1 MSLPRTL
8 QPRAFG
14 ALNSIGLWTLFWRCV
29 SRFLKE
35 AVETIGGPM
44 VSGGLFLG
52 VFAVAYTPGTILEGG
67 LLPVTFVAPGII
79 IFALAHSAFEFGAVP
94 LLYDKL
100 EGMIGDIVSAP
111 LSAGEMMLGY
121 VLGAAVVGLIVGC
134 AVFLTLT
141 PFAGFSFAA
150 PQISLLFAML
160 TAVLFGLIGVL
171 AGLWADRWEH
181 YAATDTFMIL
191 PLGFLSGAFFP
202 TTSLP
207 DLAAMAIRLNPVF
220 YLVDGFR
227 YGLIGK
233 SESNLLVGFLVLVGV
248 ITFLAWLCARLFRL
262 GYKIKA

>member
-1 MSLPRTL
+1 MGAPRSL

-14 ALNSIGLWTLFWRCV
+14 ALNSIGLWTLFWRGL

-52 VFAVAYTPGTILEGG
+52 VFAVAYTPGTVLEGG

-94 LLYDKL
+94 VLYDKL
-100 EGMIGDIVSAP
+100 EGMIGDIVAAP
-111 LSAGEMMLGY
+111 LKAGEMMAGY
-121 VLGAAVVGLIVGC
+121 VLSAAVIGLIVGS
-134 AVFLTLT
+134 AVFLVLA
-141 PFAGFSFAA
+141 PFAGFAFAA
-150 PQISLLFAML
+150 PQVSLLFAVL
-160 TAVLFGLIGVL
+160 AAVLFGLIGTL

-181 YAATDTFMIL
+181 YAATDTFMVL

-207 DLAAMAIRLNPVF
+207 DLAGLAIRLNPVF

-227 YGLIGK
+227 YGLIGR
-233 SESNLLVGFLVLVGV
+233 SESNLLFGFLLLVGV
-248 ITFLAWLCARLFRL
+248 IGFLAWLCARLFRL